1 MMRQLA
7 AMLCFASVMCV
18 STPSRAQETTTYTY
32 DTLGRLTGSTISDG
46 TQVSTSF
53 DPAGNRTNYSVNIT
67 PPASPSF
74 SISAPSVVT
83 EGNALVFTVTKTSS
97 NAAAVSVNYATA
109 NGTATAGTDY
119 TAASGTLTFAP
130 AETVKTISV
139 ATTDDSAVESSE
151 TVLVNLSGATGGATI
166 AAAQATGTINDND
179 AATGVSLPS
188 VRLRWSRK
196 VMRSYSR

>member
-1 MMRQLA
+1 
-7 AMLCFASVMCV
+7 
-18 STPSRAQETTTYTY
+18 
-32 DTLGRLTGSTISDG
+32 
-46 TQVSTSF
+46 
-53 DPAGNRTNYSVNIT
+53 
-67 PPASPSF
+67 
-74 SISAPSVVT
+74 
-83 EGNALVFTVTKTSS
+83 VTKTSS